1 VCLLQ
6 LLLTTA
12 IAGATLT
19 RYNLVM
25 DEQTVT
31 LKMNERTV
39 RALSWAV
46 DYSLA
51 TWSGQGDVDQEMLLA
66 LKPCLHGC
74 MLEFMFELE

>member
-1 VCLLQ
+1 MEITGLLH
-6 LLLTTA
+6 
-12 IAGATLT
+12 T

-25 DEQTVT
+25 NEQTVT

-51 TWSGQGDVDQEMLLA
+51 TWSGAGEVDQEMLLA

-74 MLEFMFELE
+74 VLEFVFDLDSSP

>member
-1 VCLLQ
+1 MK
-6 LLLTTA
+6 
-12 IAGATLT
+12 AGETRI
-19 RYNLVM
+19 RYNLCM
-25 DEQTVT
+25 NEQTVT

>member
-1 VCLLQ
+1 MEITGQ
-6 LLLTTA
+6 LH
-12 IAGATLT
+12 T

-25 DEQTVT
+25 NEQTVT

-74 MLEFMFELE
+74 MLEFVFYLDSSP

>member
-1 VCLLQ
+1 MEITGLL
-6 LLLTTA
+6 
-12 IAGATLT
+12 LT

-25 DEQTVT
+25 EEQTVT

-51 TWSGQGDVDQEMLLA
+51 TWSGVGEVDQEMLLA

-74 MLEFMFELE
+74 VLEFVFDLDSSP

>member
-1 VCLLQ
+1 MEITGLL
-6 LLLTTA
+6 
-12 IAGATLT
+12 LT

-25 DEQTVT
+25 NEPTVT

-51 TWSGQGDVDQEMLLA
+51 TWSGAGKVDQEMLLA

-74 MLEFMFELE
+74 VLEFVFDLDQ

>member
-1 VCLLQ
+1 MVLH
-6 LLLTTA
+6 
-12 IAGATLT
+12 GKKHT
-19 RYNLVM
+19 RYNLCM
-25 DEQTVT
+25 EEQTVT

>member
-1 VCLLQ
+1 MVLR
-6 LLLTTA
+6 
-12 IAGATLT
+12 GKKHT

-25 DEQTVT
+25 NEQTVT

-51 TWSGQGDVDQEMLLA
+51 TWSGVGEVDQEMLLA

>member
-1 VCLLQ
+1 MEITGQ
-6 LLLTTA
+6 L
-12 IAGATLT
+12 LT

-25 DEQTVT
+25 EEQTVT

-51 TWSGQGDVDQEMLLA
+51 TWSGQGEVDQEMLLA

>member
-1 VCLLQ
+1 MAITGQ
-6 LLLTTA
+6 L
-12 IAGATLT
+12 LT

-25 DEQTVT
+25 NEQTVT

-51 TWSGQGDVDQEMLLA
+51 TWSGAGEVDQEMLLA

-74 MLEFMFELE
+74 VLEFVFDLD